1 MSKFKKLIESLRQ
14 NPNHVRYE
22 DVEKILIRLGFE
34 KRQGSGSHVV
44 FTKGDA
50 RLTIPKPHS
59 SPYLKPV
66 YVKMVVEAL
75 EESGFDDDFE

>member
-34 KRQGSGSHVV
+34 RQEVAAKWFSQR
-44 FTKGDA
+44 A
-50 RLTIPKPHS
+50 MR
-59 SPYLKPV
+59 Y
-66 YVKMVVEAL
+66 
-75 EESGFDDDFE
+75 